1 MMWEGKVFEVF
12 FLFKLGLWLKMKFIA
27 MSMVSWNGILAGA
40 EPEGYNLSYSVSLQK
55 FICFNLRKE
64 LNFFKD
70 RLMTF

>member
-1 MMWEGKVFEVF
+1 
-12 FLFKLGLWLKMKFIA
+12 MKFIA